1 MQLFLIVI
9 LGILVI
15 FFLYILYLFIFNTS
29 VSNLIDKPMNLKK
42 TKKLLI
48 KSKDITGM
56 GSSHFSMS
64 VWINVKNFDTVKEKT
79 IYTFTTL
86 ETSKTNY
93 HASNFI
99 TTNAG
104 TESGKCPLN
113 NNVPS
118 WSDELSCTTETA
130 DKLALILDRK
140 KPNLY
145 IYIAYSST
153 YGIPL
158 LITNNFPLQK
168 WTNVIVSF
176 EDKTLDVYIDG
187 KLILSNNNLGYYNPA
202 GGDFVKTPF
211 VGNTSGTNILFGGD
225 TDSPDISITRSA
237 YMPFVMDPVTA
248 MQIYNMG
255 SGVSSSPYEVD
266 VSLIKNN
273 TIIRN
278 LQLV

>member
-1 MQLFLIVI
+1 MQLFVIVI

-29 VSNLIDKPMNLKK
+29 VSNLIDKPINFKE
-42 TKKLLI
+42 TKRVVISSDKI
-48 KSKDITGM
+48 QGM

-64 VWINVKNFDTVKEKT
+64 VWINVKEFNTDTEKT
-79 IYTFTTL
+79 IYTFTDEAESAAIAYAAT
-86 ETSKTNY
+86 TISKSS
-93 HASNFI
+93 A
-99 TTNAG
+99 AVG
-104 TESGKCPLN
+104 ECPPN

-118 WSDELSCTTETA
+118 WSDQVACTTV
-130 DKLALILDRK
+130 DKNRLALIIDRK
-140 KPNLY
+140 NPNLY
-145 IYIAYSST
+145 IYIRYST
-153 YGIPL
+153 DYGIPI

-176 EDKTLDVYIDG
+176 EYRTLDVYIDG
-187 KLILSNNNLGYYNPA
+187 KLILSNNNLGYYDPS
-202 GGDFVKTPF
+202 GGAFVNTPF
-211 VGNTSGTNILFGGD
+211 VGNTSGTKILFGGD
-225 TDSPDISITRSA
+225 SKSPNISITRCA

-255 SGVSSSPYEVD
+255 SGVSSAPYEVD